1 MNEPIHDAIKARLHT
16 AQKILIFSHI
26 RPDGDAIG
34 SLIGLGLA
42 LQENGKDVQMVLKD
56 GVPSGFRHLRGSEQI
71 LSAPSGEVDLVIV
84 VDVSDLSRIGEGF
97 NVTQPDIQV
106 DHHITNLNFAKLNLV
121 VPDAVATSA
130 ILAQAIPLWGLTV
143 SVPVAEALVTGIITD
158 SIGFRTSNMT
168 PETLRIT
175 ADLMEKGINLPELY
189 ERALAQ
195 RSFEAARYW
204 GKGLNSL
211 QRDGRLIWATL
222 SRADRRAVGYNG
234 NDDADLT
241 NILSSV
247 IQGDI
252 AVLFIEQNDHYVK
265 VSWRSRPGW
274 DVSKIA
280 LQFGG
285 GGHPAAAGADIYGTM
300 DEVQKQVLDVTKKA
314 LAEKGQP
321 VLTTASTEQGK

>member
-1 MNEPIHDAIKARLHT
+1 MNESVHEAIKALLHS

-34 SLIGLGLA
+34 ALIGLGLA
-42 LQENGKDVQMVLKD
+42 LQDAGKDVQMVLKD

-71 LSAPSGEVDLVIV
+71 MSAPSGEADLVVV

-106 DHHITNLNFAKLNLV
+106 DHHITNLNFAKINLV
-121 VPDAVATSA
+121 VPDAVATSS
-130 ILAQAIPLWGLTV
+130 ILAESIPLWDLTI

-175 ADLMEKGINLPELY
+175 ADLMEKGVNLPELY

-222 SRADRRAVGYNG
+222 SRADRRSVGYNG

-285 GGHPAAAGADIYGTM
+285 GGHPAAAGADINGTM
-300 DEVQKQVLDVTKKA
+300 DEVQKQVLEATKKA
-314 LAEKGQP
+314 LAEKNQP
-321 VLTTASTEQGK
+321 VLSTASAEQGK

>member
-1 MNEPIHDAIKARLHT
+1 MNEAIHEAITSRLHS
-16 AQKILIFSHI
+16 AQKIFIFSHI

-34 SLIGLGLA
+34 SLIAMGLA
-42 LQENGKDVQMVLKD
+42 LQAAGKDVQMILKD

-71 LSAPSGEVDLVIV
+71 KSAPTGEADTVIIVDS
-84 VDVSDLSRIGEGF
+84 SDLSRIGNGF
-97 NVTQPDIQV
+97 DVTQPDIQV
-106 DHHITNLNFAKLNLV
+106 DHHITNLNFAKINLI
-121 VPDAVATSA
+121 VPEAVATSQ
-130 ILAQAIPLWGLTV
+130 ILAQSLPLWGLTI
-143 SVPVAEALVTGIITD
+143 SLPIAEALVTGIVTD

-168 PETLRIT
+168 PETLRVT
-175 ADLMEKGINLPELY
+175 ADLMDKGVNLPELY
-189 ERALAQ
+189 DRALSQ

-222 SRADRRAVGYNG
+222 SQADRRAVGYNG

-274 DVSKIA
+274 DVSGIA

-285 GGHPAAAGADIYGTM
+285 GGHPAAAGADIYGTIE
-300 DEVQKQVLDVTKKA
+300 EVQKKVLDVTRKT
-314 LAEKGQP
+314 LTEKDQP
-321 VLTTASTEQGK
+321 VLTAANDEKGK

>member
-1 MNEPIHDAIKARLHT
+1 MNESVHEAIKALLHS

-34 SLIGLGLA
+34 ALIGLGLA
-42 LQENGKDVQMVLKD
+42 LQDAGKEVQMVLKD

-71 LSAPSGEVDLVIV
+71 MSAPSGEADLVVV

-106 DHHITNLNFAKLNLV
+106 DHHITNLNFAKINLV
-121 VPDAVATSA
+121 VPDAVATSS
-130 ILAQAIPLWGLTV
+130 ILAESIPLWDLTI

-175 ADLMEKGINLPELY
+175 ADLMEKGVNLPELY

-285 GGHPAAAGADIYGTM
+285 GGHPAAAAGALYG
-300 DEVQKQVLDVTKKA
+300 LCH
-314 LAEKGQP
+314 GP
-321 VLTTASTEQGK
+321 PRPRR

>member
-1 MNEPIHDAIKARLHT
+1 MNESIHDAIKARLHS
-16 AQKILIFSHI
+16 AQKIVIFSHI

-34 SLIGLGLA
+34 SLIAMGLA
-42 LQENGKDVQMVLKD
+42 LQEAGKDVQMILKD
-56 GVPSGFRHLRGSEQI
+56 GVPSGFRHLKGSEQI
-71 LSAPSGEVDLVIV
+71 MTAPKVEADTIIV
-84 VDVSDLSRIGEGF
+84 VDSSDLSRIGEGF
-97 NVTQPDIQV
+97 NVTEPDIQV
-106 DHHITNLNFAKLNLV
+106 DHHITNLDYAKINLV
-121 VPDAVATSA
+121 VPEAVATSQ
-130 ILAQAIPLWGLTV
+130 ILARSLPFWGLTINL
-143 SVPVAEALVTGIITD
+143 PIAEALVTGIVTD

-168 PETLRIT
+168 PEALRVS
-175 ADLMEKGINLPELY
+175 ADLMEIGVNLPELY
-189 ERALAQ
+189 DRALSQ

-204 GKGLNSL
+204 GKGLTNL
-211 QRDGRLIWATL
+211 QRDGRLIWTTL

-252 AVLFIEQNDHYVK
+252 AILFIEQNDHYVK

-285 GGHPAAAGADIYGTM
+285 GGHPAAAGADVYGTLE
-300 DEVQKQVLDVTKKA
+300 EVQSKVLEATKIALTEKA
-314 LAEKGQP
+314 QP
-321 VLTTASTEQGK
+321 VLTAADGEPGD